1 MKISINN
8 VVADYDHNYNPQSS
22 HNGGN
27 YWQFGGSCT
36 AELAGGTIIS
46 AELDDSS
53 CGDFGRRSQLVLTAK
68 KQKLVLWEDEI
79 SGRQEEAAEE
89 NTQTLIQLEQL
100 LGCDSRDIDC
110 LVDDIADTIESAA
123 YSRYLDERRKEKEAC
138 PKNILSEHLG

>member
-8 VVADYDHNYNPQSS
+8 VVADYNRNYNPETSN
-22 HNGGN
+22 NGGN

-36 AELAGGTIIS
+36 AELADTIIS

-53 CGDFGRRSQLVLTAK
+53 CGDFGRRSQLVLTVK
-68 KQKLVLWEDEI
+68 GQKLVLWEDEI

-100 LGCDSRDIDC
+100 LGCDSRDVDC
-110 LVDDIADTIESAA
+110 LVDDIADAIERAA
-123 YSRYLDERRKEKEAC
+123 YSRYLDERRKEKEA
-138 PKNILSEHLG
+138 